1 MKRFI
6 LTCFTLAF
14 SFLSFTQQE
23 YTLFELHN
31 DDNYPAIGGLN
42 GEHSVLNLN
51 TETWEEI
58 LDSHP
63 ANITIEIPFEDEN
76 LRIQLH
82 EVNFFKPNLIVR
94 TASGDS
100 IPIHKLSK
108 SVYYNGTFEGYPNSH
123 FALSVLNEEVIG
135 VGNIPGIGDLNL
147 GLIKDREEYVF
158 FPETSVTGKNGFE
171 CLTADEDLEH
181 IEKNPGND
189 DDPPTRDFG
198 DCVGLYFE
206 VDHDIYLDKGLIG
219 ATDYITAMFNEI
231 YLLYD
236 ADAMTVFLADILVWD
251 EVSPYDG
258 VADTPTLLNLFGTV
272 TPVWTGDLGHFVS
285 YRGNGGLAWLDVF
298 CHPDQALRKAVSD
311 IDATFEE
318 IPVFSWTIE
327 VVAHEMGHNFG
338 SPHTHACFWNG
349 DMTAIDGCGPTA
361 GYDEGCTAPLPT
373 SGTIMSYCHLVGGVG
388 IDLGLGFG
396 VQPGDH
402 IRDQVIAADC
412 LESCDLNPFMDVE
425 VALIELTSS
434 TCFGDSIFSE
444 ATITNNGNDTL
455 FNVDIEMYVDAV
467 LETTISWSGELLED
481 SSEVITLP
489 GLLLPIGT
497 HTINVRSLNPNGEED
512 EVTGNNEYEI
522 TFEVTEYAEISL
534 VEAIDASCFG
544 TTDGSIDISVTG
556 GTPSYTF
563 EWDNDA
569 GAMED
574 PVDLPANIYTLTL
587 TDDNGCIVEF
597 VHEITQPAEI
607 IVEASVTVN
616 PDCYTDA
623 TGEAEVVA
631 SGGAPGYSYLWSSG
645 GTGTTET
652 GLTSG
657 EYTITVT
664 DDNGCTSSD
673 TINVESA
680 PELIVDSV
688 LVEAACGVEDGAVN
702 LTVSGG
708 TPGYIFEWSTGDDT
722 EDLIDVLGGTYD
734 LTITDA
740 NDCVVDLSFSVP
752 EDEAPEL
759 ILEGITHI
767 DCFGDA
773 AGEIIV
779 SGTHLDGAPEYEWS
793 IGDSGPNLTG
803 VTAGEYTVTLSD
815 ESNCTDVA
823 TYTIIENPEIL
834 IDPEITEISCYG
846 DEDGEVIVAVSGG
859 VPGYEY
865 LWSTGEVTAGIDD
878 LAPGSYTINITDEL
892 GCEQSLEITFTEPD
906 TIAIDAFFENE
917 YCGGENGSIDLSVA
931 GGTPGYSYT
940 WSTGATTSSLSDLGA
955 GIYNVVITDEN
966 GCFGTWGIVLEDID
980 NFDTDISFTDA
991 LCYGEGSGT
1000 GTVEILSGT
1009 SPYTYLWSDGQTTP
1023 TATELEAGLYSVL
1036 VSDANAC
1043 EEEMSILID
1052 EPNEIEVASSV
1063 SNEVFGGDG
1072 EILVTVIGGT
1082 PPYSYSWNTGATTE
1096 DLTDLEGG
1104 TYTLT
1109 ITDANGCVVE
1119 YSFVVGSQLSIED
1132 FGQELLVV
1140 YPNPANDF
1148 ISISNKSDMEITTI
1162 RLYNSAG
1169 QLIIDQEAISFSN
1182 PQVDVSYLANG
1193 MYYLV
1198 IRVDGDWAKSKILI
1212 QH

>member
-14 SFLSFTQQE
+14 SFLSYTQQE
-23 YTLFELHN
+23 YALFELQN

-51 TETWEEI
+51 TETWEGI

-63 ANITIEIPFEDEN
+63 ANITIEIPFKDEN

-100 IPIHKLSK
+100 IPIHQLSR

-147 GLIKDREEYVF
+147 GLIKDREEYIF

-189 DDPPTRDFG
+189 DGPPTRDFG

-258 VADTPTLLNLFGTV
+258 VTDTPTLLNLFGTV

-361 GYDEGCTAPLPT
+361 GYDEGCAAALPA

-402 IRDQVIAADC
+402 IRDQVIAAEC

-425 VALIELTSS
+425 VALVELTSS
-434 TCFGDSIFSE
+434 TCFGDSIFTE

-467 LETTISWSGELLED
+467 LETTTSWTGELLED
-481 SSEVITLP
+481 SSEVVTLP

-512 EVTGNNEYEI
+512 EVTGNNEFEI
-522 TFEVTEYAEISL
+522 TFEVTEYADVSL
-534 VEAIDASCFG
+534 LEAVDASCFG
-544 TTDGSIDISVTG
+544 TTDGSIDISVSG
-556 GTPSYTF
+556 GTPGYTF
-563 EWDNDA
+563 EWDNGA
-569 GAMED
+569 GAVED
-574 PVDLPANIYTLTL
+574 PVDLSANTYTLTL
-587 TDDNGCIVEF
+587 TDDNGCVVEF
-597 VHEITQPAEI
+597 VHEITQPEEI
-607 IVEASVTVN
+607 LVEATVTAN
-616 PDCYTDA
+616 PDCFTDA

-688 LVEAACGVEDGAVN
+688 LIEATCGVEDGAVN

-708 TPGYIFEWSTGDDT
+708 TPGYIFDWSTGDDT
-722 EDLIDVLGGTYD
+722 EDLMDVFGGTYE

-759 ILEGITHI
+759 ILEGVTHI

-793 IGDSGPNLTG
+793 TGDSGPNLTG

-815 ESNCTDVA
+815 ASNCTDVA
-823 TYTIIENPEIL
+823 TYTIMENPEII

-859 VPGYEY
+859 VPGYDY
-865 LWSTGEVTAGIDD
+865 LWSTGEATAGIDD
-878 LAPGSYTINITDEL
+878 LAPGSYSINITDEL

-906 TIAIDAFFENE
+906 TIAIDAIFENE

-931 GGTPGYSYT
+931 GGTPGYSYA

-966 GCFGTWGIVLEDID
+966 GCLGTWGVVLEDID

-991 LCYGEGSGT
+991 LCFGEGSGT

-1023 TATELEAGLYSVL
+1023 TAAELEAGLYSVL
-1036 VSDANAC
+1036 VTDANGC

-1082 PPYSYSWNTGATTE
+1082 PPYSYSWDTGATTE

-1148 ISISNKSDMEITTI
+1148 ISISNKSAMEITTI

-1169 QLIIDQEAISFSN
+1169 QLIIDQEATSSSN

-1198 IRVDGDWAKSKILI
+1198 IRVDGNWAKSKILI